1 MTRFNETLNADLVGL
16 LKRYYDGC
24 TTPEEEARLRG
35 MLTDTDSGVSGA
47 DREILLFLLAKH
59 GSPADLDQRI
69 RTQVRMLARRS
80 RIRRSA
86 VWFSSVAASVAVV
99 FMIWT
104 YTSRLVPAAGQPSSP
119 ENAMYQARQAL
130 MSVSEGLNDVEQ
142 QMQEPGFILDRMVV
156 NNEVEMDE
164 LMIESHDDSLE
175 QEPGVGCARLEN
187 NESK

>member
-1 MTRFNETLNADLVGL
+1 MTRFNKTPNADLVGL

-24 TTPEEEARLRG
+24 TTLEEEVRLRG
-35 MLTDTDSGVSGA
+35 MLTDADCGVSEA
-47 DREILLFLLAKH
+47 DREVLLFLLAKH

-69 RTQVRMLARRS
+69 RAQVRMLARRE

-99 FMIWT
+99 FLVWT
-104 YTSRLVPAAGQPSSP
+104 YTLRQTPTAGQPTSP

-130 MSVSEGLNDVEQ
+130 MSVSEGLNDAEQ

-164 LMIESHDDSLE
+164 LMIEALDDSLDCGAGRDSSRSE
-175 QEPGVGCARLEN
+175 TN
-187 NESK
+187 K